1 MTKLP
6 TTAISHSERL
16 IVVVGPSGAGK
27 DSVLRAWAGL
37 RDPAG
42 PRVHLAQRVITR
54 PTDGGAEQH
63 EAVSAEDFAALQAVG
78 AFATTWQAHGLR
90 YGVRHRAFTPL
101 AAGDWVVLNSSRA
114 HLPTL
119 RQQALALSVVEITAP
134 ADLRAQRLVGRG
146 REDAVAVALRL
157 QREAP
162 SVRADLTLVNDSSVH
177 EVAQGLQ
184 RWWKVR
190 QPAP

>member
-1 MTKLP
+1 MMKLP
-6 TTAISHSERL
+6 TLSHSERL

-27 DSVLRAWAGL
+27 DSVLQAWAGL

-42 PRVHLAQRVITR
+42 PQVHLAQRVITR
-54 PTDGGAEQH
+54 PTDSGAEQH
-63 EAVSAEDFAALQAVG
+63 EPVSAEDFAALQARG
-78 AFATTWQAHGLR
+78 AFATTWHAHGLS
-90 YGVRHRAFTPL
+90 YGVRHRAFAPL
-101 AAGDWVVLNSSRA
+101 AAGNWVVLNSSRA

-119 RQQALALSVVEITAP
+119 REQVPALRVVEITAP
-134 ADLRAQRLVGRG
+134 ADVRAQRLVGRG
-146 REDAVAVALRL
+146 REDAVAVDLRL

-190 QPAP
+190 QHAP